1 MVKIMKNKEKV
12 CKEFFEKAYSY
23 VNEKAGRFYV
33 ASNCA
38 AWKSGM
44 VVAIQM
50 EEKTVFESDL
60 FKVQTSCS
68 YEKGIIVETI
78 CRCFKME
85 NGLCTTNEKTI
96 VFKAMISINKELI
109 EKAIAA
115 NISEDKLM
123 EIVVKHVDEIFEKLN
138 QKNDKVIKENIS
150 ALSDKEKKNIEVP
163 IIM

>member
-1 MVKIMKNKEKV
+1 MKNKEKV

-23 VNEKAGRFYV
+23 VNEKAGRLYV

-38 AWKSGM
+38 IWQTGM
-44 VVAIQM
+44 VIAVQM

-68 YEKGIIVETI
+68 YETGILVETI

-96 VFKAMISINKELI
+96 VFKAMIPINKELI

-123 EIVVKHVDEIFEKLN
+123 EIVIKNVDEIFEKLN
-138 QKNDKVIKENIS
+138 QKTDKVIKENIS
-150 ALSDKEKKNIEVP
+150 ALDNKENKKINVP
-163 IIM
+163 III

>member
-1 MVKIMKNKEKV
+1 MKEQ
-12 CKEFFEKAYSY
+12 
-23 VNEKAGRFYV
+23 AGRFYV

-68 YEKGIIVETI
+68 YETGILVETI

-96 VFKAMISINKELI
+96 VFKAMIPINKELI

-138 QKNDKVIKENIS
+138 QKTDKVIKENIS
-150 ALSDKEKKNIEVP
+150 ALDNKENKKINVS
-163 IIM
+163 III

>member
-1 MVKIMKNKEKV
+1 MKNKEKV

-68 YEKGIIVETI
+68 YETGILVETI

-85 NGLCTTNEKTI
+85 NGLCVIDEKTI
-96 VFKAMISINKELI
+96 VFKAMIPINKELI

-115 NISEDKLM
+115 NISEDKFM
-123 EIVVKHVDEIFEKLN
+123 KIVVKHVDEMFEDLN
-138 QKNDKVIKENIS
+138 QKTDEVIEENIS

-163 IIM
+163 III